1 MSLEKLFRMTK
12 FGRGYIQITMVKN
25 DVNISQLP
33 FAERVQIGVQRALR
47 KLVEESALK
56 GESLVVKMD
65 GEVKD
70 VPAKDLLANLPKA
83 K

>member
-1 MSLEKLFRMTK
+1 
-12 FGRGYIQITMVKN
+12 MVKN

-56 GESLVVKMD
+56 GESLVVKID

>member
-1 MSLEKLFRMTK
+1 MTK